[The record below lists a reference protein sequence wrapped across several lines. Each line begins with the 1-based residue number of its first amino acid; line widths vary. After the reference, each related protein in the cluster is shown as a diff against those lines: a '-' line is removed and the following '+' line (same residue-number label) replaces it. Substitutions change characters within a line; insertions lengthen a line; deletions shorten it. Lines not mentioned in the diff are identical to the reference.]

1 MSYQITLKAQGDISN
16 FEQQEITLSP
26 PQSGEVRIEQKA
38 IGLNFIDTYHRDGL
52 YQLETPTVIGQEG
65 AGIITAVGEDVTQ
78 FNIGDRVCYASVLGA
93 YASERN
99 ITTDRLIKIPSSISY
114 EEAASSLIRGG
125 TASYLLFDLFQLK
138 PEHTTLIHAGA
149 GGVGQILIQWAKA
162 IGATVITTV
171 STEEKAEVVR
181 MLGADLVINYRTEDF
196 VEKVREFIPEG
207 VDVVYDGVGKET
219 FIPSLDT
226 LKPLGM
232 MVSFGNA
239 SGAPPAISPL
249 LLLEKGSL
257 FLTRPN
263 LNAYTATKKRYR
275 TVMDRW
281 FLALSSGEIKL
292 SLQQK
297 FPLSEVGRAHQA
309 LENREII
316 GSAVLIP

>member
-196 VEKVREFIPEG
+196 VKKVREFIPEG

-263 LNAYTATKKRYR
+263 LNAYTATKERYR

>member
-1 MSYQITLKAQGDISN
+1 MTYQITLKQHGDISN
-16 FEQQEITLSP
+16 FIKESSTLNP
-26 PQSGEVRIEQKA
+26 PQKGEVRIEQKA

-52 YQLETPTVIGQEG
+52 YKLQTPIVIGQE
-65 AGIITAVGEDVTQ
+65 ASGIITAVGEDVTG
-78 FNIGDRVCYASVLGA
+78 FNVGDRVTYASVLGA
-93 YASERN
+93 YASARN
-99 ITTDRLIKIPSSISY
+99 IKTDRLIKIPAHISF

-138 PEHTTLIHAGA
+138 AEHTTLIHAGA

-162 IGATVITTV
+162 IGAKVITTV
-171 STEEKAEVVR
+171 GSDEKAEIVTK
-181 MLGADLVINYRTEDF
+181 LGADLVINYKKEDF
-196 VEKVREFIPEG
+196 AKRVREFIPEG
-207 VDVVYDGVGKET
+207 VDVVYDGVGKDT
-219 FIPSLDT
+219 FLPSLDC
-226 LKPLGM
+226 LKLLGM

-239 SGAPPAISPL
+239 SGAPPAINPL

-263 LNAYTATKKRYR
+263 LNAYTSTKERYQ

-281 FLALSSGEIKL
+281 FLALSNGDIKL
-292 SLQQK
+292 SLQQT

>member
-1 MSYQITLKAQGDISN
+1 MTYQITLKQHGDISN
-16 FEQQEITLSP
+16 FIKESSTLNP
-26 PQSGEVRIEQKA
+26 PQKGEVRIEQKA

-52 YQLETPTVIGQEG
+52 YKLQTPIVIGQE
-65 AGIITAVGEDVTQ
+65 ASGIITAVGEDVTG
-78 FNIGDRVCYASVLGA
+78 FNVGDRVTYASVLGA
-93 YASERN
+93 YASARN
-99 ITTDRLIKIPSSISY
+99 IKTDRLIKIPAHISF

-138 PEHTTLIHAGA
+138 AEHTALIHAGA

-162 IGATVITTV
+162 IGAKVITTV
-171 STEEKAEVVR
+171 GSDEKAEIVTK
-181 MLGADLVINYRTEDF
+181 LGADLVINYKKEDF
-196 VEKVREFIPEG
+196 AKLVREFIPEG
-207 VDVVYDGVGKET
+207 VDVVYDGVGKDT
-219 FIPSLDT
+219 FLPSLDC
-226 LKPLGM
+226 LKLLGM

-239 SGAPPAISPL
+239 SGAPPAINPL

-263 LNAYTATKKRYR
+263 LNAYTSTKERYQ

-281 FLALSSGEIKL
+281 FLALSNGDIKL
-292 SLQQK
+292 SLQQT

>member
-226 LKPLGM
+226 LRPLGM

-263 LNAYTATKKRYR
+263 LNAYTATKERYR

>member
-65 AGIITAVGEDVTQ
+65 AGIITAVGKNVTQ

-263 LNAYTATKKRYR
+263 LNAYTATKERYR

>member
-1 MSYQITLKAQGDISN
+1 MSYQIILKEQGDISN
-16 FEQQEITLSP
+16 FEKVEITLP
-26 PQSGEVRIEQKA
+26 APKEGEVRIEQKA

-52 YQLETPTVIGQEG
+52 YALETPTVIGQEG
-65 AGIITAVGEDVTQ
+65 AGIITAVGENVTQ

-99 ITTDRLIKIPSSISY
+99 IATDRLIKIPSSIPY

-138 PEHTTLIHAGA
+138 AEHTTLIHAGA

-171 STEEKAEVVR
+171 STEEKAAVVR
-181 MLGADLVINYRTEDF
+181 ALGADLVINYRTENF
-196 VEKVREFIPEG
+196 VEKVRQFIPEG

-281 FLALSSGEIKL
+281 FLALSSGKIKL

>member
-1 MSYQITLKAQGDISN
+1 MTYQITLKQHGDISN
-16 FEQQEITLSP
+16 FIKESSTLNP
-26 PQSGEVRIEQKA
+26 PQKGEVRIEQKA

-52 YQLETPTVIGQEG
+52 YKLQTPIVIGQE
-65 AGIITAVGEDVTQ
+65 ASGIITAVGEDVTG
-78 FNIGDRVCYASVLGA
+78 FNVGDRVTYASVLGA
-93 YASERN
+93 YVSARN
-99 ITTDRLIKIPSSISY
+99 IKTDRLIKIPAHISF

-138 PEHTTLIHAGA
+138 AEHTALIHAGA

-162 IGATVITTV
+162 IGAKVITTV
-171 STEEKAEVVR
+171 GSDEKAEIVTK
-181 MLGADLVINYRTEDF
+181 LGADLVINYKKEDF
-196 VEKVREFIPEG
+196 AKRVREFIPEG
-207 VDVVYDGVGKET
+207 VDVVYDGVGKDT
-219 FIPSLDT
+219 FLPSLDC
-226 LKPLGM
+226 LKLLGM

-239 SGAPPAISPL
+239 SGAPPAINPL

-263 LNAYTATKKRYR
+263 LNAYTSTKERYQ

-281 FLALSSGEIKL
+281 FLALSNGDIKL
-292 SLQQK
+292 SLQQT

>member
-1 MSYQITLKAQGDISN
+1 MSYQIILKEQGDISN
-16 FEQQEITLSP
+16 FEKVEITLP
-26 PQSGEVRIEQKA
+26 APKEGEVRIEQKA

-52 YQLETPTVIGQEG
+52 YALETPTVIGQEG
-65 AGIITAVGEDVTQ
+65 AGIITAVGKNVTQ

-99 ITTDRLIKIPSSISY
+99 IATDRLIKIPSSISY

-138 PEHTTLIHAGA
+138 AEHTTLIHAGA

-171 STEEKAEVVR
+171 STEEKADVVR
-181 MLGADLVINYRTEDF
+181 ALGADLVINYRTENF
-196 VEKVREFIPEG
+196 VEKVRQFIPEG

-281 FLALSSGEIKL
+281 FLALSSGKIKL

>member
-1 MSYQITLKAQGDISN
+1 MSYQIILKEQGDISN
-16 FEQQEITLSP
+16 FEKVEITLP
-26 PQSGEVRIEQKA
+26 APKEGEVRIEQKA

-52 YQLETPTVIGQEG
+52 YALETPTVIGQEG
-65 AGIITAVGEDVTQ
+65 AGIITAVGKNVTQ

-99 ITTDRLIKIPSSISY
+99 IATDRLIKIPSSISY

-138 PEHTTLIHAGA
+138 AEHTTLIHAGA

-171 STEEKAEVVR
+171 STEEKAAVVR
-181 MLGADLVINYRTEDF
+181 ALGADLVINYRTENF
-196 VEKVREFIPEG
+196 VEKVRQFIPEG

-281 FLALSSGEIKL
+281 FLALSSGKIKL

>member
-1 MSYQITLKAQGDISN
+1 M
-16 FEQQEITLSP
+16 
-26 PQSGEVRIEQKA
+26 
-38 IGLNFIDTYHRDGL
+38 
-52 YQLETPTVIGQEG
+52 
-65 AGIITAVGEDVTQ
+65 GEDVTG
-78 FNIGDRVCYASVLGA
+78 FNVGDRVTYASVLGA
-93 YASERN
+93 YASARN
-99 ITTDRLIKIPSSISY
+99 IKTDRLIKIPAHISF

-138 PEHTTLIHAGA
+138 AEHTALIHAGA

-162 IGATVITTV
+162 IGAKVITTV
-171 STEEKAEVVR
+171 GSDEKAEIVTK
-181 MLGADLVINYRTEDF
+181 LGADLVINYKKEDF
-196 VEKVREFIPEG
+196 AKRVREFIPEG
-207 VDVVYDGVGKET
+207 VDVVYDGVGKDT
-219 FIPSLDT
+219 FLPSLDC
-226 LKPLGM
+226 LKLLGM

-239 SGAPPAISPL
+239 SGAPPAINPL

-263 LNAYTATKKRYR
+263 LNAYTSTKERYQ

-281 FLALSSGEIKL
+281 FLALSNGDIKL
-292 SLQQK
+292 SLQQT

>member
-1 MSYQITLKAQGDISN
+1 MTYQITLKQHGDISN
-16 FEQQEITLSP
+16 FIKESSTLNP
-26 PQSGEVRIEQKA
+26 PQKGEVRIEQRA

-52 YQLETPTVIGQEG
+52 YKLQTPIVIGQE
-65 AGIITAVGEDVTQ
+65 ASGIITAVGEDVTG
-78 FNIGDRVCYASVLGA
+78 FNVGDRVTYASVLGA
-93 YASERN
+93 YASARN
-99 ITTDRLIKIPSSISY
+99 IKTDRLIKIPAHISF

-138 PEHTTLIHAGA
+138 AEHTALIHAGA

-162 IGATVITTV
+162 IGAKVITTV
-171 STEEKAEVVR
+171 GSDEKAEIVTK
-181 MLGADLVINYRTEDF
+181 LGADLVINYKKEDF
-196 VEKVREFIPEG
+196 AKRVREFIPEG
-207 VDVVYDGVGKET
+207 VDVVYDGVGKDT
-219 FIPSLDT
+219 FLPSLDC
-226 LKPLGM
+226 LKLLGM

-239 SGAPPAISPL
+239 SGAPPAINPL

-263 LNAYTATKKRYR
+263 LNAYTSTKERYQ

-281 FLALSSGEIKL
+281 FLALSNGDIKL
-292 SLQQK
+292 SLQQT

>member
-1 MSYQITLKAQGDISN
+1 MSYQIILKEQGDISN
-16 FEQQEITLSP
+16 FEKVEITLP
-26 PQSGEVRIEQKA
+26 APKEGEVRIEQKA

-52 YQLETPTVIGQEG
+52 YALETPTVIGQEG
-65 AGIITAVGEDVTQ
+65 AGIITAVGKNVTQ

-99 ITTDRLIKIPSSISY
+99 IATDRLIKIPSSISY

-171 STEEKAEVVR
+171 STEEKADVVR
-181 MLGADLVINYRTEDF
+181 ALGADLVINYRTENF
-196 VEKVREFIPEG
+196 VEKVRQFIPEG

-263 LNAYTATKKRYR
+263 LNAYTSTKERYR

-281 FLALSSGEIKL
+281 FLALSSGKIKL

>member
-1 MSYQITLKAQGDISN
+1 MSYQIILKEQGDISN
-16 FEQQEITLSP
+16 FEKVEITLP
-26 PQSGEVRIEQKA
+26 APKEGEVRIEQKA

-52 YQLETPTVIGQEG
+52 YALETPTVIGQEG
-65 AGIITAVGEDVTQ
+65 AGIITAVGKNVTQ

-99 ITTDRLIKIPSSISY
+99 IATDRLIKIPSSISY

-171 STEEKAEVVR
+171 STEEKADVVR
-181 MLGADLVINYRTEDF
+181 ALGADLVINYRTENF
-196 VEKVREFIPEG
+196 VEKVRQFIPEG

-263 LNAYTATKKRYR
+263 LNAYTATKERYR

-281 FLALSSGEIKL
+281 FLALSSGKIKL

>member
-263 LNAYTATKKRYR
+263 LNAYTATKERYR